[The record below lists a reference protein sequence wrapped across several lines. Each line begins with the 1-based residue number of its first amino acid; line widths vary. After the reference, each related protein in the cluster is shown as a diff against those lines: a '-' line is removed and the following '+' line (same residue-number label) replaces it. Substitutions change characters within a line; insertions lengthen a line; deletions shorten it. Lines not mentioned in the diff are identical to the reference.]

1 MEELIK
7 MSSYSTDHPQSLR
20 FVYDQITVHIR
31 GLKTLGIGSEN
42 YGSLLIPI
50 IMSKLP
56 GEMRLRIARDH
67 RQCMEPK

>member
-1 MEELIK
+1 
-7 MSSYSTDHPQSLR
+7 MSSYSTDCPQSLK

-31 GLKTLGIGSEN
+31 GLKTLGIGLEK

-56 GEMRLRIARDH
+56 GEIRLRITRDH
-67 RQCMEPK
+67 RRCMEPR